1 MFQISP
7 STLTP
12 QNGHSAMERNIYT
25 RPLYYAVVPVLG
37 KQAYVKKALI
47 KNGIPIRGNGI
58 RRG

>member
-1 MFQISP
+1 
-7 STLTP
+7 
-12 QNGHSAMERNIYT
+12 MERNIYT